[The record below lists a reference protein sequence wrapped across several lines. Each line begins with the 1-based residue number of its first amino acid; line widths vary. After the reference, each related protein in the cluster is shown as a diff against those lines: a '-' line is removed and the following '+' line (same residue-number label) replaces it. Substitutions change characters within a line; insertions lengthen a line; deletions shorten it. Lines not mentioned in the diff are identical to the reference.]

1 MFMYIYIYI
10 CECVYI
16 YLYFLVDYLVVQ
28 PTDRVYFG
36 YAFAWPTKNFG
47 STGVAVALVGP
58 SNISAFRNTGNVN

>member
-1 MFMYIYIYI
+1 MYIY
-10 CECVYI
+10 VYVYT
-16 YLYFLVDYLVVQ
+16 YLYFLIGYLVVQ

-36 YAFAWPTKNFG
+36 YVFAWVTKNFG